1 MHRDVQSDNEAR
13 RRANIGNRQVS
24 SRRAGSITLHCS
36 QNLAVPLPVAV
47 IGNNI
52 IKRHSPRGVQSLPL
66 VKFLPLSTRNEPSRR
81 SQAKADQP
89 PGTWPKPLRP
99 QQILAWTL
107 KSRWQKQNQL
117 LREVAG
123 SFRSEKVTRLHHRSA
138 HAQDIRFTLLSKS
151 RLAR

>member
-36 QNLAVPLPVAV
+36 QNLPAPLRVAV
-47 IGNNI
+47 IGNNTI
-52 IKRHSPRGVQSLPL
+52 VQPVSATIDAHLAL
-66 VKFLPLSTRNEPSRR
+66 QDELNGTEKGTSVVFLHTTVNDGEHF
-81 SQAKADQP
+81 
-89 PGTWPKPLRP
+89 

-107 KSRWQKQNQL
+107 KSLWQKRNQL